1 MPSAVELPVK
11 GLGNPPS
18 AETSPVAQALV
29 PGTSARATCP
39 AGFTRVV
46 EFLRGTAA
54 DALRI
59 MALGNGDRGASDRRQ
74 VSYMFSRPKRS
85 ALISGL
91 IHAAAIVLVLIVS
104 RVRPLLP
111 AVTRVTLLV
120 PRDIS
125 QYIPHVANK
134 GGGGGAGDKTPA
146 SKGQSPRVALR
157 QFTPPAAVIRN
168 YNPQLSMEPTLVGS
182 PQIMAAI
189 PNLPYGDPNGVSG
202 PLSGGRG
209 KRNGIGDGEDGGV
222 GNRKG
227 PGYGDGDEA
236 GVSGATHIVGTIVPP
251 VLLVKTDPEYSD
263 EARRAKLQGIIVLHI
278 DVDAHGLPT
287 NIKVVQGLGLGLDQ
301 RAVDA
306 VRQWKFRAGSINGK
320 PAVTSAVVQ
329 VTFRL
334 L

>member
-1 MPSAVELPVK
+1 
-11 GLGNPPS
+11 
-18 AETSPVAQALV
+18 
-29 PGTSARATCP
+29 
-39 AGFTRVV
+39 
-46 EFLRGTAA
+46 
-54 DALRI
+54 
-59 MALGNGDRGASDRRQ
+59 
-74 VSYMFSRPKRS
+74 
-85 ALISGL
+85 
-91 IHAAAIVLVLIVS
+91 
-104 RVRPLLP
+104 
-111 AVTRVTLLV
+111 
-120 PRDIS
+120 
-125 QYIPHVANK
+125 
-134 GGGGGAGDKTPA
+134 
-146 SKGQSPRVALR
+146 VALR

-168 YNPQLSMEPTLVGS
+168 YNPPLSMEPTLVGN